1 MKITTAFD
9 GLTIGELEILHD
21 VGGLSFADL
30 AGEMQVSHLTPR
42 VVKALV
48 YIVGRRD
55 NPDFT
60 LEDAANVRFDEIEW
74 EEPDEEDPT
83 NAAGS

>member
-1 MKITTAFD
+1 
-9 GLTIGELEILHD
+9 
-21 VGGLSFADL
+21 
-30 AGEMQVSHLTPR
+30 MQVSHLTPR